1 MNILVTGGA
10 GFIGKY
16 LVKFLL
22 EKENSVTIFDNFS
35 NSSEKSINFLSEMG
49 AKIVKGDITNI
60 KDLENVIENHD
71 TIIHL
76 AAQISVL
83 ESIKNPD
90 KTFQVNVEGT
100 NNVLSICKK
109 NFVKKI
115 VIASSAAV
123 YGESSQNNQLKE
135 ESQMEPI
142 SPYGESKMKME
153 QNIIKFAN
161 NNKIDY
167 VILRFFNIY
176 GIGQSPEYAGVITK
190 FLKNIIN
197 EESLKI
203 FGDGLQTRDF
213 VAIHDVI
220 QSIYNALICD
230 KNGVFNIASGEKITI
245 KELAK
250 QMITLSGKTLEI
262 QFLAEKQGDIRH
274 SQANIERSKKLIA
287 YSPKW
292 ELKEGIKELLQ
303 SNFN

>member
-35 NSSEKSINFLSEMG
+35 NSSEKSINFLTEMG

-60 KDLENVIENHD
+60 KDLENVIENYD

-230 KNGVFNIASGEKITI
+230 KKGVFNIASGEKITI

-274 SQANIERSKKLIA
+274 SQANIERSKNQIA

-292 ELKEGIKELLQ
+292 ELKEGIKELL
-303 SNFN
+303 

>member
-60 KDLENVIENHD
+60 KDLENVIKNHD

-83 ESIKNPD
+83 DSIKNPD
-90 KTFQVNVEGT
+90 KTFQINVEGT
-100 NNVLSICKK
+100 NNVLSICEK
-109 NFVKKI
+109 NSVRKI

-123 YGESSQNNQLKE
+123 YGESSQDNQLKE
-135 ESQMEPI
+135 ESTMKPI

-153 QNIIKFAN
+153 QNIVKFTN

-176 GIGQSPEYAGVITK
+176 GIGQSSEYAGVITK

-197 EESLKI
+197 EESLQI

-220 QSIYNALICD
+220 QSIYNALMFKKSGI
-230 KNGVFNIASGEKITI
+230 FNIASGKKITI

-250 QMITLSGKTLEI
+250 QMISLSKKPLKI
-262 QFLAEKQGDIRH
+262 QFLDEKKGDIKH
-274 SQANIERSKKLIA
+274 SQANIERAENQIMF
-287 YSPKW
+287 SPKV
-292 ELKEGIKELLQ
+292 ELKKGIEELLQ
-303 SNFN
+303 NNSN

>member
-35 NSSEKSINFLSEMG
+35 NSSEKSINFLTEMG

-60 KDLENVIENHD
+60 KDLENVIENYD

-100 NNVLSICKK
+100 NNVLSMCKK

-115 VIASSAAV
+115 IIASSAAV
-123 YGESSQNNQLKE
+123 YGEGSQNNQLKE

-220 QSIYNALICD
+220 QSIYNALIYD

-274 SQANIERSKKLIA
+274 SQANIERSKNQIA

-292 ELKEGIKELLQ
+292 ELKEGIKELL
-303 SNFN
+303 

>member
-1 MNILVTGGA
+1 MNVLVTGGA

-49 AKIVKGDITNI
+49 AKIVKGDIMNI
-60 KDLENVIENHD
+60 KDLENVIKNHD

-90 KTFQVNVEGT
+90 KTFQTNVEGT
-100 NNVLSICKK
+100 NNVLSMCKK

-115 VIASSAAV
+115 IIASSAAV
-123 YGESSQNNQLKE
+123 YGESSQDNQLKE
-135 ESQMEPI
+135 ESSMEPI

-153 QNIIKFAN
+153 QNIIKFTS
-161 NNKIDY
+161 NNKIDF

-197 EESLKI
+197 DESLKI

-220 QSIYNALICD
+220 QSIYNALIYN
-230 KNGVFNIASGEKITI
+230 KNGIFNIASGKKITI

-250 QMITLSGKTLEI
+250 QMIILSRRTLEI
-262 QFLAEKQGDIRH
+262 QFLAEKQGDIRY
-274 SQANIERSKKLIA
+274 SQANIERSKNQIA

>member
-1 MNILVTGGA
+1 
-10 GFIGKY
+10 
-16 LVKFLL
+16 
-22 EKENSVTIFDNFS
+22 
-35 NSSEKSINFLSEMG
+35 MG

-60 KDLENVIENHD
+60 KDLENVIENYD

-274 SQANIERSKKLIA
+274 SQANIERSKNQIA

-292 ELKEGIKELLQ
+292 ELKEGIKELL
-303 SNFN
+303 

>member
-35 NSSEKSINFLSEMG
+35 NSSEKSINFLTEMG

-60 KDLENVIENHD
+60 KDLENVIENYD

-100 NNVLSICKK
+100 NNVLSMCKK

-115 VIASSAAV
+115 IIASSAAV
-123 YGESSQNNQLKE
+123 YGEGSQNNQLKE

-274 SQANIERSKKLIA
+274 SQANIERSKNQIA

-292 ELKEGIKELLQ
+292 ELKEGIKELL
-303 SNFN
+303 

>member
-10 GFIGKY
+10 GFIGKN

-35 NSSEKSINFLSEMG
+35 NSSEKSINFLTEMG

-60 KDLENVIENHD
+60 KDLENVIENYD

-100 NNVLSICKK
+100 NNVLSMCKK

-115 VIASSAAV
+115 IIASSAAV
-123 YGESSQNNQLKE
+123 YGEGSQNNQLKE

-274 SQANIERSKKLIA
+274 SQANIERSKNQIA

-292 ELKEGIKELLQ
+292 ELKEGIKELL
-303 SNFN
+303 

>member
-35 NSSEKSINFLSEMG
+35 NSSEKSINFLTEMG
-49 AKIVKGDITNI
+49 AKVVKGDITNI

-292 ELKEGIKELLQ
+292 ELKEGIKELL
-303 SNFN
+303 

>member
-10 GFIGKY
+10 GFIGKH
-16 LVKFLL
+16 LVKFLI
-22 EKENSVTIFDNFS
+22 ENKNNVSILDNFS
-35 NSSEKSINFLSEMG
+35 NSKKKSISQFEKYQI
-49 AKIVKGDITNI
+49 KIFEGDIRNDEDILKAT
-60 KDLENVIENHD
+60 KDQDVV
-71 TIIHL
+71 IHL
-76 AAQISVL
+76 AAKISVE
-83 ESIKNPD
+83 ESIKNPSE
-90 KTFQVNVEGT
+90 TFEINVKGT
-100 NNVLSICKK
+100 EKVLEICKK
-109 NFVKKI
+109 NNVKKI
-115 VIASSAAV
+115 IVASSAAV
-123 YGESSQNNQLKE
+123 YGEGNEKYKITEQNRLN
-135 ESQMEPI
+135 PI
-142 SPYGESKMKME
+142 SPYGESKIEME
-153 QNIIKFAN
+153 KEIIKFCSN
-161 NNKIDY
+161 NQINY

-274 SQANIERSKKLIA
+274 SQANIERSKNQIA

-292 ELKEGIKELLQ
+292 ELKEGIKEL
-303 SNFN
+303 

>member
-35 NSSEKSINFLSEMG
+35 NSSEKSINFLTEMG

-60 KDLENVIENHD
+60 KDLENVIENYD

-123 YGESSQNNQLKE
+123 YGESSQNNQLNE

-274 SQANIERSKKLIA
+274 SQANIERSKNQIA

-292 ELKEGIKELLQ
+292 ELKEGIKELL
-303 SNFN
+303 

>member
-35 NSSEKSINFLSEMG
+35 NSSEKSINFLTEMG

-60 KDLENVIENHD
+60 KDLENVIENYD

-274 SQANIERSKKLIA
+274 SQANIERSKNQIA

-292 ELKEGIKELLQ
+292 ELKEGIKELL
-303 SNFN
+303 

>member
-35 NSSEKSINFLSEMG
+35 NSSEKSINFLTEMG

-60 KDLENVIENHD
+60 KDLENVIENYD

-220 QSIYNALICD
+220 QSIYNALIYD

-274 SQANIERSKKLIA
+274 SQANIERSKNQIA

-292 ELKEGIKELLQ
+292 ELKEGIKELL
-303 SNFN
+303 

>member
-35 NSSEKSINFLSEMG
+35 NSSKKSINFLSEMG

-83 ESIKNPD
+83 DSIKNPD
-90 KTFQVNVEGT
+90 KTFQINVEGT
-100 NNVLSICKK
+100 NNVLSMCKK

-115 VIASSAAV
+115 IIASSAAV
-123 YGESSQNNQLKE
+123 YGESSQDNQLKE
-135 ESQMEPI
+135 ESTMEPI

-153 QNIIKFAN
+153 QNIIKFTN

-176 GIGQSPEYAGVITK
+176 GIGQSSEYAGVITK

-220 QSIYNALICD
+220 QSIYNALIYN
-230 KNGVFNIASGEKITI
+230 KNGIFNIASGEKITI

-250 QMITLSGKTLEI
+250 QMITLSRKNLEI
-262 QFLAEKQGDIRH
+262 QFLAEKQGDIKH
-274 SQANIERSKKLIA
+274 SQANIERSKNQIA

>member
-35 NSSEKSINFLSEMG
+35 NSSEKSINFLTEMG

-60 KDLENVIENHD
+60 KDLENVIENYD

-176 GIGQSPEYAGVITK
+176 GIGQSPEYAGVIT
-190 FLKNIIN
+190 
-197 EESLKI
+197 
-203 FGDGLQTRDF
+203 
-213 VAIHDVI
+213 
-220 QSIYNALICD
+220 
-230 KNGVFNIASGEKITI
+230 
-245 KELAK
+245 
-250 QMITLSGKTLEI
+250 
-262 QFLAEKQGDIRH
+262 
-274 SQANIERSKKLIA
+274 
-287 YSPKW
+287 
-292 ELKEGIKELLQ
+292 
-303 SNFN
+303 NF

>member
-35 NSSEKSINFLSEMG
+35 NSSEKSINFLTEMG

-60 KDLENVIENHD
+60 EDLENVIDKHD
-71 TIIHL
+71 TVIHL

-83 ESIKNPD
+83 KSITDPD
-90 KTFQVNVEGT
+90 ETFRVNVEGT
-100 NNVLSICKK
+100 NNVLTKCEK
-109 NFVKKI
+109 NSVKKI
-115 VIASSAAV
+115 VFASSAAV
-123 YGESSQNNQLKE
+123 YGDSSSNIQLTEK
-135 ESQMEPI
+135 SQMNPI

-153 QNIIKFAN
+153 QNIVKFT
-161 NNKIDY
+161 NNKMDY

-197 EESLKI
+197 EESLQI

-220 QSIYNALICD
+220 QSIYNALMYKQSGI
-230 KNGVFNIASGEKITI
+230 FNIASGKKITI
-245 KELAK
+245 RDLAK
-250 QMITLSGKTLEI
+250 QMISVSGKTLKI
-262 QFLAEKQGDIRH
+262 QYLPEKQGDIKH
-274 SQANIERSKKLIA
+274 SQADIKKAKDQINYFPKLKLKQGIE
-287 YSPKW
+287 
-292 ELKEGIKELLQ
+292 ELLKNN
-303 SNFN
+303 SN

>member
-83 ESIKNPD
+83 DSIKNPD
-90 KTFQVNVEGT
+90 KTFQINVEGT
-100 NNVLSICKK
+100 NNVLSMCKK

-115 VIASSAAV
+115 IIASSAAV
-123 YGESSQNNQLKE
+123 YGESSQDNQLKE
-135 ESQMEPI
+135 ESTMEPI

-153 QNIIKFAN
+153 QNIIKFTN

-176 GIGQSPEYAGVITK
+176 GIGQSSEYAGVITK

-220 QSIYNALICD
+220 QSMYNALIYN
-230 KNGVFNIASGEKITI
+230 KNGIFNIASGEKITI

-250 QMITLSGKTLEI
+250 QMITLSRKNLEI
-262 QFLAEKQGDIRH
+262 EFLAEKQGDIKH
-274 SQANIERSKKLIA
+274 SQANIERSKNQIA

>member
-10 GFIGKY
+10 GFIGKN

-35 NSSEKSINFLSEMG
+35 NSSEKSINFLTEMG

-60 KDLENVIENHD
+60 KDLENVIENYD

-274 SQANIERSKKLIA
+274 SQANIERSKNQIA

-292 ELKEGIKELLQ
+292 ELKEGIKELL
-303 SNFN
+303 